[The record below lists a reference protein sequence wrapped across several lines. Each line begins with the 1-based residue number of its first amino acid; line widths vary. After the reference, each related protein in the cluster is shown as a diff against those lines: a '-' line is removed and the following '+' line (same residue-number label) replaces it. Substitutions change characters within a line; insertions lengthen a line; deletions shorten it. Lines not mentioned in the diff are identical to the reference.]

1 MAKEQKKTKKKKGWV
16 RFRHR
21 IIRALAYCVLYPYT
35 KIKYH
40 AKAVKFKEKEKRA
53 HLVLF
58 NHQTEVDQ
66 FIVGSSFNKTVY
78 FVATEDIFSN
88 GWISR
93 LLEWAIAPIPI
104 KKQATD
110 PRAVMNCIRIRKEGG
125 TIALAPEGN
134 RTFSGK
140 TEYMK
145 SAIVGFVK
153 GLKMPLL
160 LYRIEGGYG
169 VHPRWSNVTRSGKIV
184 GKVHRVVEPEEY
196 LAMSD
201 EELYDLICKEL
212 YVNEGQADGEYK
224 HKNLA
229 EYIER
234 AYYVCPDCGLTTY
247 VSQGDTF
254 TCQKCQKMVRYLPT
268 KELKGEGFDF
278 PFRFTTEWYD
288 YQSEFINGLD
298 TLALGDTLLYT
309 DKVAFFEVKLYD
321 KKYSIDDNATVKL
334 YGSGIVV
341 ETKEKTYSFP
351 FAEISTASVLGR
363 NKVNLY
369 FEGSVY

>member
-1 MAKEQKKTKKKKGWV
+1 
-16 RFRHR
+16 
-21 IIRALAYCVLYPYT
+21 
-35 KIKYH
+35 
-40 AKAVKFKEKEKRA
+40 
-53 HLVLF
+53 
-58 NHQTEVDQ
+58 
-66 FIVGSSFNKTVY
+66 
-78 FVATEDIFSN
+78 
-88 GWISR
+88 
-93 LLEWAIAPIPI
+93 
-104 KKQATD
+104 
-110 PRAVMNCIRIRKEGG
+110 
-125 TIALAPEGN
+125 
-134 RTFSGK
+134 
-140 TEYMK
+140 
-145 SAIVGFVK
+145 
-153 GLKMPLL
+153 
-160 LYRIEGGYG
+160 
-169 VHPRWSNVTRSGKIV
+169 
-184 GKVHRVVEPEEY
+184 
-196 LAMSD
+196 MSD

-369 FEGSVY
+369 FEGSVYQLKGNERFNGVKFVQLCYRTKNILKGEENGKFLGL